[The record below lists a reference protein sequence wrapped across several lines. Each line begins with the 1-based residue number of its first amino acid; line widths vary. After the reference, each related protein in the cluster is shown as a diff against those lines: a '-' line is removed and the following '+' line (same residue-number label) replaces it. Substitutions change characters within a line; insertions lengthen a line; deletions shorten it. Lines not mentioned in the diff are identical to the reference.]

1 MRNTAS
7 RVRLVAVV
15 AAASSIAVLAGC
27 SSSDHSGSSSSSSSS
42 AAACA
47 PAKGKVTLQYWNTV
61 PGMDKV
67 VALWNQQ
74 NPNIQVQTKNI
85 SNDQYGTISNALK
98 ANTAPDLA
106 QVGYDEL
113 PNLRTQNA
121 FVDASACSAATAAKS
136 QFVPWTWSQA
146 SFGDTGVFAMPQDT
160 GPMALY
166 VRSDIFKQHGL
177 TVPKT
182 WDEYATDAQKLHAAD
197 PNLAMTFF
205 DPNNAEWFNGL
216 LWQNSAKMYSYSGD
230 KWHVTVESDQ
240 SKQVADYWQKL
251 IDAKLVRTDL
261 ANGSTQMYAAYQKN
275 QIASYVGAAWGYS
288 MFRDNLPSQAGK
300 WSIVPMP
307 TWGTSAAS
315 GDWGGSTVAF
325 MKGSKHLYESVKFNT
340 WLNTD
345 PQALAME
352 NKLGG
357 LYPAATAGL
366 KLPALSQGVPYYN
379 NEKIF
384 DVFADSSKN
393 IDTSFTWGPTQKTVN
408 LALQDAMAKA
418 AAGNGTLSG
427 AMSTAQSTALKSM
440 KDLAIPAT
448 AGK

>member
-1 MRNTAS
+1 MSSTITRI
-7 RVRLVAVV
+7 RLGAVAV
-15 AAASSIAVLAGC
+15 AASVAVLAGC
-27 SSSDHSGSSSSSSSS
+27 SSSSPSAKTS
-42 AAACA
+42 AASCA

-67 VALWNQQ
+67 VALWNKK
-74 NPNIQVQTKNI
+74 NPNIQVETKNI
-85 SNDQYGTISNALK
+85 SNDQYGILSNALK
-98 ANTAPDLA
+98 AGKAPDLS

-113 PNLRTQNA
+113 PNLRTQSA

-136 QFVPWTWSQA
+136 KFVPWTWSQT
-146 SFGDTGVFAMPQDT
+146 SFGNTGVFALPQDT

-166 VRSDIFKQHGL
+166 VRSDIFKKYDIAIP
-177 TVPKT
+177 TT
-182 WDEYATDAQKLHAAD
+182 WDEYAAAAAKLHKAD
-197 PNLAMTFF
+197 SKLDITFF

-216 LWQNSAKMYSYSGD
+216 LWQNDSQMYSYSGD
-230 KWHVTVESDQ
+230 KWQVTVASDQ

-251 IDAKLVRTDL
+251 IAGKLVRTDL
-261 ANGSTQMYAAYQKN
+261 ANGSTQMYAAYQKD

-288 MFRDNLPSQAGK
+288 MFRDNLPKQSGK
-300 WSIVPMP
+300 WTIVPMP
-307 TWGTSAAS
+307 TWGSNGAS

-345 PQALAME
+345 PEALALE
-352 NKLGG
+352 NQLGG
-357 LYPAATAGL
+357 LYPAANAGL
-366 KLPALSQGVPYYN
+366 QLPALSKGVPYYN

-384 DVFADSSKN
+384 DVFADSSKKIN
-393 IDTSFTWGPTQKTVN
+393 TSFAWGPTQKTVN

-418 AAGNGTLSG
+418 AAGDGTLSD
-427 AMSTAQSTALKSM
+427 ALAAAQAAALKSM
-440 KDLAIPAT
+440 KDQAIPAA

>member
-1 MRNTAS
+1 MSSTVTRI
-7 RVRLVAVV
+7 RLAAI
-15 AAASSIAVLAGC
+15 AAAASIAVLAGC
-27 SSSDHSGSSSSSSSS
+27 SSPAPSGDASASS
-42 AAACA
+42 CA

-61 PGMDKV
+61 PGMDQV
-67 VALWNQQ
+67 VALWNKK
-74 NPNIQVQTKNI
+74 NPDIQVEMKNI
-85 SNDQYGTISNALK
+85 SNDQYGTLGNALK
-98 ANTAPDLA
+98 ADKAPDLA

-121 FVDASACSAATAAKS
+121 FVDVSACSDATAAKS
-136 QFVPWTWSQA
+136 KFVPWTWSQA
-146 SFGDTGVFAMPQDT
+146 SFGDTGVFAFPQDT

-182 WDEYATDAQKLHAAD
+182 WDEYAADAQKLHKAD
-197 PNLAMTFF
+197 SDLSITFF

-216 LWQNSAKMYSYSGD
+216 LWQSNAEMYSYSGD
-230 KWHVTVESDQ
+230 KWHVTVASDQ
-240 SKQVADYWQKL
+240 SKQVAEYWQKL

-261 ANGSTQMYAAYQKN
+261 AHGSTQMYAAYQKD

-288 MFRDNLPSQAGK
+288 MFRDNLPDQAGK

-307 TWGTSAAS
+307 TWGSNAAS

-325 MKGSKHLYESVKFNT
+325 MKGSKHLYESVKFNS

-345 PQALAME
+345 PEALALE

-366 KLPALSQGVPYYN
+366 DLPALSQGVPYYN

-393 IDTSFTWGPTQKTVN
+393 IDTGFTWGPTQKTVN
-408 LALQDAMAKA
+408 LALQDAVAKA
-418 AAGNGTLSG
+418 AAGSGTLTDALS
-427 AMSTAQSTALKSM
+427 AAQAAALKSM
-440 KDLAIPAT
+440 ADQAIPAT

>member
-1 MRNTAS
+1 MSNTVT
-7 RVRLVAVV
+7 RIRLGVV
-15 AAASSIAVLAGC
+15 AAAASIAVLAGC
-27 SSSDHSGSSSSSSSS
+27 SSPAPSGNAS
-42 AAACA
+42 AASCA

-61 PGMDKV
+61 PGMDQV
-67 VALWNQQ
+67 VALWNKK
-74 NPNIQVQTKNI
+74 NPNIQVQMKNI
-85 SNDQYGTISNALK
+85 SNDQYGTIGNALK
-98 ANTAPDLA
+98 AGKAPDLA

-121 FVDASACSAATAAKS
+121 FVDASACPAATAAKS
-136 QFVPWTWSQA
+136 KFVPWTWSQT
-146 SFGDTGVFAMPQDT
+146 SFAGTGVFAFPQDT

-166 VRSDIFKQHGL
+166 VRSDIFTQHGL
-177 TVPKT
+177 KIPKT
-182 WDEYATDAQKLHAAD
+182 WDEYAADAQKLHNAD
-197 PNLAMTFF
+197 PNLSMTFF

-216 LWQNSAKMYSYSGD
+216 LWQNSAEMYKYSGG
-230 KWHVTVESDQ
+230 KWQVTVASAQ

-251 IDAKLVRTDL
+251 INAKLVRTDL

-288 MFRDNLPSQAGK
+288 MMRDNLPSQAGK

-307 TWGTSAAS
+307 TWGSSAAS

-325 MKGSKHLYESVKFNT
+325 MKGNTHLYESVKFNS

-345 PQALAME
+345 PEALALE

-357 LYPAATAGL
+357 LYPAATAGS

-384 DVFADSSKN
+384 NVFADSSKN
-393 IDTSFTWGPTQKTVN
+393 IDTTFTWGPTQKTVN

-418 AAGNGTLSG
+418 AAGSGTLTG
-427 AMSTAQSTALKSM
+427 ALSAAQASALKSM
-440 KDLAIPAT
+440 KDQAIPAT

>member
-1 MRNTAS
+1 MSNTVT
-7 RVRLVAVV
+7 RIRLAAV
-15 AAASSIAVLAGC
+15 AAAAGVVVLAGC
-27 SSSDHSGSSSSSSSS
+27 SSPAPSSDAS
-42 AAACA
+42 AASCE

-67 VALWNQQ
+67 VALWNKK
-74 NPNIQVQTKNI
+74 NPDIQVQMKNI
-85 SNDQYGTISNALK
+85 SNDQYGTIGNALK
-98 ANTAPDLA
+98 AGKAPELA

-113 PNLRTQNA
+113 PFLRTQNA

-136 QFVPWTWSQA
+136 AFVPWTWSQA
-146 SFGDTGVFAMPQDT
+146 SFGGTGVFAFPQDT

-166 VRSDIFKQHGL
+166 VRSDIFKKHGL
-177 TVPKT
+177 DIPKT
-182 WDEYATDAQKLHAAD
+182 WDDYAADAQKLHKAD
-197 PNLAMTFF
+197 PGLSITFF
-205 DPNNAEWFNGL
+205 DPNNAEAFNGL
-216 LWQNSAKMYSYSGD
+216 LWQNSAQMYQYSGD
-230 KWHVTVESDQ
+230 KWHVSVASDQ

-261 ANGSTQMYAAYQKN
+261 AHGSTQMYTAYQKN

-288 MFRDNLPSQAGK
+288 MFRDNLPDQAGK

-307 TWGTSAAS
+307 TWGSNPAS

-325 MKGSKHLYESVKFNT
+325 MKGNKHLYESVKFNS

-345 PQALAME
+345 PEALALE

-357 LYPAATAGL
+357 LYPAATAGA

-393 IDTSFTWGPTQKTVN
+393 IDTDFSWGPTQKTVN
-408 LALQDAMAKA
+408 LSLQDAMAKA
-418 AAGNGTLSG
+418 TAGKGTLDDALS
-427 AMSTAQSTALKSM
+427 AAQATALKSM
-440 KDLAIPAT
+440 KDQAIPAT

>member
-1 MRNTAS
+1 MSNTVT
-7 RVRLVAVV
+7 RIRLAAV
-15 AAASSIAVLAGC
+15 AAAAGVVVLAGC
-27 SSSDHSGSSSSSSSS
+27 SSPAPSSDAS
-42 AAACA
+42 AASCE

-67 VALWNQQ
+67 VALWNKK
-74 NPNIQVQTKNI
+74 NPDIQVQMKNI
-85 SNDQYGTISNALK
+85 SNDQYGTIGNALK
-98 ANTAPDLA
+98 AGKAPELA

-113 PNLRTQNA
+113 PFLRTQNA
-121 FVDASACSAATAAKS
+121 FVDASACSAATAAKPA
-136 QFVPWTWSQA
+136 FVPWTWSQA
-146 SFGDTGVFAMPQDT
+146 SFGGTGVFAFPQDT

-166 VRSDIFKQHGL
+166 VRSDIFKKHGL
-177 TVPKT
+177 DIPKT
-182 WDEYATDAQKLHAAD
+182 WDDYAADAQKLHKAD
-197 PNLAMTFF
+197 PGLSITFF
-205 DPNNAEWFNGL
+205 DPNNAEAFNGL
-216 LWQNSAKMYSYSGD
+216 LWQNSAQMYQYSGD
-230 KWHVTVESDQ
+230 KWHVSVASDQ

-261 ANGSTQMYAAYQKN
+261 AHGSTQMYTAYQKD

-288 MFRDNLPSQAGK
+288 MFRDNLPDQAGK

-307 TWGTSAAS
+307 TWGSNPAS

-325 MKGSKHLYESVKFNT
+325 MKGNKHLYESVKFNS

-345 PQALAME
+345 PEALALE

-357 LYPAATAGL
+357 LYPAATAGS

-393 IDTSFTWGPTQKTVN
+393 IDTDFSWGPTQKTVN
-408 LALQDAMAKA
+408 LSLQDAMAKA
-418 AAGNGTLSG
+418 TAGKGTLDDALS
-427 AMSTAQSTALKSM
+427 AAQATALKSM
-440 KDLAIPAT
+440 KDQAIPAT

>member
-1 MRNTAS
+1 MSS
-7 RVRLVAVV
+7 RITRFRLAVV
-15 AAASSIAVLAGC
+15 AVAASVSVLAGC
-27 SSSDHSGSSSSSSSS
+27 SSSTTS
-42 AAACA
+42 AKTSATSCA

-67 VALWNQQ
+67 VALWNKK
-74 NPNIQVQTKNI
+74 NPNIQVETKNI
-85 SNDQYGTISNALK
+85 SNDQYGILSNALK
-98 ANTAPDLA
+98 AGKAPDLS

-113 PNLRTQNA
+113 PNLRTQSA

-136 QFVPWTWSQA
+136 KFVPWTWSQA

-166 VRSDIFKQHGL
+166 VRSDIFKKYDIAIP
-177 TVPKT
+177 TT
-182 WDEYATDAQKLHAAD
+182 WDEYAAAAAKLHKAD
-197 PNLAMTFF
+197 PKLDITFF

-216 LWQNSAKMYSYSGD
+216 LWQNNAQMYSYSGN
-230 KWHVTVESDQ
+230 KWQVTVASDQ
-240 SKQVADYWQKL
+240 SRQVADYWQKL
-251 IDAKLVRTDL
+251 IAGKLVRTDL
-261 ANGSTQMYAAYQKN
+261 ANGSTQMYAAYQKD

-288 MFRDNLPSQAGK
+288 MFRDNLPKQAGK
-300 WSIVPMP
+300 WTIVPMP
-307 TWGTSAAS
+307 TWGSDGAS

-345 PQALAME
+345 PEALALE
-352 NKLGG
+352 NQLGG
-357 LYPAATAGL
+357 LYPAANAGL
-366 KLPALSQGVPYYN
+366 QLPALSKGVPYYN

-384 DVFADSSKN
+384 DVFADSSKKIN
-393 IDTSFTWGPTQKTVN
+393 TTFAWGPTQKTVN

-418 AAGNGTLSG
+418 AAGSGTLSD
-427 AMSTAQSTALKSM
+427 ALATAQAAALKSM
-440 KDLAIPAT
+440 KDQAIPAA

>member
-1 MRNTAS
+1 MSSTVTRI
-7 RVRLVAVV
+7 RLGVV
-15 AAASSIAVLAGC
+15 AAAASVAVLAGC
-27 SSSDHSGSSSSSSSS
+27 SSSTPS
-42 AAACA
+42 AKTSTASCA

-67 VALWNQQ
+67 VALWNKK
-74 NPNIQVQTKNI
+74 NPNIQVETKNI
-85 SNDQYGTISNALK
+85 SNDQYGTLSNALK
-98 ANTAPDLA
+98 AGKAPDLS

-136 QFVPWTWSQA
+136 KFVPWTWSQT
-146 SFGDTGVFAMPQDT
+146 SFGGTGVFALPQDT

-166 VRSDIFKQHGL
+166 VRSDIFKKYDIAIP
-177 TVPKT
+177 TT
-182 WDEYATDAQKLHAAD
+182 WDEYAAAAAKLHKAD
-197 PNLAMTFF
+197 SKLDITFF

-216 LWQNSAKMYSYSGD
+216 LWQNNAQMYSYSGD
-230 KWHVTVESDQ
+230 KWQVTVASDQ

-251 IDAKLVRTDL
+251 ISGKLVRTDL
-261 ANGSTQMYAAYQKN
+261 AHGSTQMYAAYQQN
-275 QIASYVGAAWGYS
+275 QIASYIGAAWGYS
-288 MFRDNLPSQAGK
+288 MFRDNLPKQAGK
-300 WSIVPMP
+300 WTIVPMP
-307 TWGTSAAS
+307 TWGSNGAS

-345 PQALAME
+345 PEALALE
-352 NKLGG
+352 NQLGG
-357 LYPAATAGL
+357 LYPAANAGL
-366 KLPALSQGVPYYN
+366 QLPALSKGVPYYN

-384 DVFADSSKN
+384 DVFADSSKKIN
-393 IDTSFTWGPTQKTVN
+393 TSFAWGPTQKTVN

-418 AAGNGTLSG
+418 AAGNGTLSD
-427 AMSTAQSTALKSM
+427 ALSAAQASALKSM
-440 KDLAIPAT
+440 KDQAIPAA

>member
-1 MRNTAS
+1 MSHTVTRI
-7 RVRLVAVV
+7 RLAVI
-15 AAASSIAVLAGC
+15 AAAAGVAVLAGC
-27 SSSDHSGSSSSSSSS
+27 SSPAPSGRAS
-42 AAACA
+42 AASCA

-61 PGMDKV
+61 PGMDQV
-67 VALWNQQ
+67 VALWNKK
-74 NPNIQVQTKNI
+74 NPNIQVTTKNI
-85 SNDQYGTISNALK
+85 SNDQYGTLGNALK
-98 ANTAPDLA
+98 AGKAPALA

-136 QFVPWTWSQA
+136 KFAPWTWSQT
-146 SFGDTGVFAMPQDT
+146 SFAGTGVFAFPQDT

-177 TVPKT
+177 KIPTT
-182 WDEYATDAQKLHAAD
+182 WDEYAADAQKLHDAD
-197 PNLAMTFF
+197 ANLSMTFF

-216 LWQNSAKMYSYSGD
+216 LWQNNAEMYGYSGD
-230 KWHVTVESDQ
+230 KWHVTVASDQ
-240 SKQVADYWQKL
+240 SKQVAEYWQKL
-251 IDAKLVRTDL
+251 IGAKLVRTDL

-288 MFRDNLPSQAGK
+288 MFRDNLPKQAGK
-300 WSIVPMP
+300 WTIVPMP
-307 TWGTSAAS
+307 TWGSNAAS

-325 MKGSKHLYESVKFNT
+325 MKGNTHLYESVKFNS

-345 PQALAME
+345 PEALALE

-357 LYPAATAGL
+357 LYPAATAGSE
-366 KLPALSQGVPYYN
+366 LPALSQGVPYYN

-393 IDTSFTWGPTQKTVN
+393 IDTSFSWGPTQKTVN

-418 AAGNGTLSG
+418 AAGSGTLTDALS
-427 AMSTAQSTALKSM
+427 AAQAAALKSM
-440 KDLAIPAT
+440 KEQAIPAV

>member
-1 MRNTAS
+1 MSNTVT
-7 RVRLVAVV
+7 RTRLAV
-15 AAASSIAVLAGC
+15 AAAAAGIAVLAGC
-27 SSSDHSGSSSSSSSS
+27 SSPAPSGNASASSCEPS
-42 AAACA
+42 
-47 PAKGKVTLQYWNTV
+47 KGKVTLQYWNTV
-61 PGMDKV
+61 PGMDQV
-67 VALWNQQ
+67 VALWNKK
-74 NPNIQVQTKNI
+74 NPNIQVETKNI
-85 SNDQYGTISNALK
+85 SNDQYGTIGNALK
-98 ANTAPDLA
+98 ADKAPDLA

-113 PNLRTQNA
+113 PNLRTQDA
-121 FVDASACSAATAAKS
+121 FVDVSACSAATGAKS
-136 QFVPWTWSQA
+136 KFVPWTWSQT
-146 SFGDTGVFAMPQDT
+146 SFGGTGVFAFPQDT

-177 TVPKT
+177 TIPKT
-182 WDEYATDAQKLHAAD
+182 WDDYAADAKKLHAAD
-197 PNLAMTFF
+197 PNLSMTFF

-216 LWQNSAKMYSYSGD
+216 LWQNNAEMYSYSGD
-230 KWHVTVESDQ
+230 KWHVTVTSDQ

-261 ANGSTQMYAAYQKN
+261 AHGSTQMYAAYQKN
-275 QIASYVGAAWGYS
+275 QIATYVGAAWGYS
-288 MFRDNLPSQAGK
+288 MFRDNLPKQAGK

-307 TWGTSAAS
+307 TWGSSTSS

-325 MKGSKHLYESVKFNT
+325 MKGNKHLYESVKFNE

-345 PQALAME
+345 PEALALE

-357 LYPAATAGL
+357 LYPAANDGL

-393 IDTSFTWGPTQKTVN
+393 IDTSFSWGPTQKTVN

-418 AAGNGTLSG
+418 AAGKGTAGDALS
-427 AMSTAQSTALKSM
+427 AAQEAALKSM
-440 KDLAIPAT
+440 KDQAIPAT

>member
-1 MRNTAS
+1 MSTTITRT
-7 RVRLVAVV
+7 RLAVV
-15 AAASSIAVLAGC
+15 AAAASIALLAGC
-27 SSSDHSGSSSSSSSS
+27 SSSDDSSDKTS
-42 AAACA
+42 AAPCE

-67 VALWNQQ
+67 VDLWNKK
-74 NPNIQVQTKNI
+74 NPNIQVETKNI
-85 SNDQYGTISNALK
+85 SNDQYGTLGNALK
-98 ANTAPDLA
+98 AGKAPDLS

-121 FVDASACSAATAAKS
+121 FVDASACKEATAAKS
-136 QFVPWTWSQA
+136 KFVPWTWSQA
-146 SFGDTGVFAMPQDT
+146 SFGGTGVFAMPQDT
-160 GPMALY
+160 GPMALF
-166 VRSDIFKQHGL
+166 VRSDIFKKYDVA
-177 TVPKT
+177 VPKT
-182 WDEYATDAQKLHAAD
+182 WDEYEAAAAKLHKAD
-197 PNLAMTFF
+197 SSLTMTFF

-216 LWQNSAKMYSYSGD
+216 LWQNKAEMYSYAD
-230 KWHVTVESDQ
+230 NKWQVNVESDQ
-240 SKQVADYWQKL
+240 SKQVAEYWQKL
-251 IDAKLVRTDL
+251 ISDKLVRTDL
-261 ANGSTQMYAAYQKN
+261 ANGSTQMYAAYQKD

-288 MFRDNLPSQAGK
+288 MFRDNLPKQAGK

-307 TWGTSAAS
+307 TWGTDGAS

-340 WLNTD
+340 WLNSD
-345 PQALAME
+345 PEALALE

-357 LYPAATAGL
+357 LYPAANAGL

-384 DVFADSSKN
+384 DVFADSSNK
-393 IDTSFTWGPTQKTVN
+393 IDTSFAWGPTQKTVN

-418 AAGNGTLSG
+418 AAGDGTLTD
-427 AMSTAQSTALKSM
+427 ALAKAQATALKSM
-440 KDLAIPAT
+440 KDQAIPAT